1 MMSCCADLKLN
12 QVWVCE
18 TCGLEIKI
26 VKECDCLQEGATTCK
41 PDDCL
46 TCCDKP
52 LKIKD

>member
-26 VKECDCLQEGATTCK
+26 VKECDCLKEGATTCK

-46 TCCDKP
+46 TCCDKA